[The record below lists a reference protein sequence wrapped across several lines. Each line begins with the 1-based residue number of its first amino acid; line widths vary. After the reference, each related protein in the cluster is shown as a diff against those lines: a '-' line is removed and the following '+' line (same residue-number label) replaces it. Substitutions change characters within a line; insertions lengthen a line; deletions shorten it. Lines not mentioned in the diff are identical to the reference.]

1 MTDLECRQIE
11 SKAAIHLIRCAFD
24 DMNMTILEV
33 SNALK
38 MGVAGMINKI
48 IEDMKERIPTD
59 PRTKPYFDKIVA
71 DGFTEEQAV
80 DIMIY
85 AWIEG
90 MNGDDGN
97 D

>member
-1 MTDLECRQIE
+1 MIKIYGN
-11 SKAAIHLIRCAFD
+11 SARCGK
-24 DMNMTILEV
+24 TI
-33 SNALK
+33 
-38 MGVAGMINKI
+38 MPKI
-48 IEDMKERIPTD
+48 IEKMKEQLPTD

>member
-1 MTDLECRQIE
+1 
-11 SKAAIHLIRCAFD
+11 
-24 DMNMTILEV
+24 
-33 SNALK
+33 
-38 MGVAGMINKI
+38 MINQI
-48 IEDMKERIPTD
+48 IKDIKERLPND

-90 MNGDDGN
+90 MKDDGN